1 VRSKAQL
8 ATRAGCAFHLELGG
22 ALLGDPLRLEGGQ
35 GFLPTHAMDEV
46 TARLRRAAERG
57 VETYLHRIGRPGLG
71 AEVVRVSYDKL
82 HNAAFDGDPDSPA
95 MRRAL
100 AAAQACGLPQREIV
114 GWTVS
119 CDARLFALE
128 YPGMPVLTFGPG
140 AVEHAHSDHEHVRVA
155 DVAQAAQWVAAYLLQ
170 G

>member
-1 VRSKAQL
+1 ML
-8 ATRAGCAFHLELGG
+8 ADGG
-22 ALLGDPLRLEGGQ
+22 ALVVDGATLGRQSLRL
-35 GFLPTHAMDEV
+35 FLP
-46 TARLRRAAERG
+46 
-57 VETYLHRIGRPGLG
+57 GL
-71 AEVVRVSYDKL
+71 L
-82 HNAAFDGDPDSPA
+82 
-95 MRRAL
+95 
-100 AAAQACGLPQREIV
+100 QREIV

-155 DVAQAAQWVAAYLLQ
+155 DVAQAAQWIAAYILQ